1 MNDFRRSTLAVI
13 GLGYVGL
20 PLAVEFGKVRPTVGF
35 DLRRARIEE
44 LRAGRDTTLE
54 VEASDLTAA
63 KYLSY
68 TCAPSDLRG
77 CAVFIVAVPTPIDRA
92 NRPISR
98 CSPKPPR
105 RPAPSSKRAR
115 SSFTNSTVY
124 PGCTREVCVPIL
136 ERVSGLKLNEDFF
149 VGYSPERINP
159 GDRGRR
165 LANITKVTSGSTP
178 AAADAIDRLYGE
190 IIAAG
195 THKAASI
202 EVAEAAK
209 VIENT
214 QRDLNIALMNE
225 LAIIFHKLGLD
236 TKEVLAAASTKWNFL
251 NFVPGLV
258 GGHCIGID
266 PYYLTHRAQE
276 VGYHPEVILAGRRIN
291 DGMGAH
297 VADRVA
303 RLMMKRGFPVVGSRV
318 LVMGLTFKENC
329 PDLRN
334 SKIVDVIS
342 ALQECNAKVDVF
354 DPWAAPAEASHEY
367 GLELLKTWPQP
378 GAYEAVIV
386 AVAHKEFMELAP
398 TPFGRSV
405 NRGRSYRRQRGF
417 PEKRQR
423 WAAVI

>member
-1 MNDFRRSTLAVI
+1 MDNSRQSTLAVI

-35 DLRRARIEE
+35 DLRRARVEE
-44 LRAGRDTTLE
+44 LKAGRDTTLE

-68 TCAPSDLRG
+68 TCAPSDLSG
-77 CAVFIVAVPTPIDRA
+77 CAIFIVAVPTPIDRA
-92 NRPISR
+92 NRPDLTLLAKASETVGYVI
-98 CSPKPPR
+98 KKG
-105 RPAPSSKRAR
+105 AIVIYK
-115 SSFTNSTVY
+115 STVY

-136 ERVSGLKLNEDFF
+136 ERVSGLKFNEDFF
-149 VGYSPERINP
+149 VGYSPERVNP

-276 VGYHPEVILAGRRIN
+276 VGYHPEVILAG
-291 DGMGAH
+291 
-297 VADRVA
+297 
-303 RLMMKRGFPVVGSRV
+303 
-318 LVMGLTFKENC
+318 
-329 PDLRN
+329 
-334 SKIVDVIS
+334 
-342 ALQECNAKVDVF
+342 
-354 DPWAAPAEASHEY
+354 PAY
-367 GLELLKTWPQP
+367 
-378 GAYEAVIV
+378 
-386 AVAHKEFMELAP
+386 
-398 TPFGRSV
+398 
-405 NRGRSYRRQRGF
+405 
-417 PEKRQR
+417 
-423 WAAVI
+423 

>member
-1 MNDFRRSTLAVI
+1 MNYSRQSTLAVI

-20 PLAVEFGKVRPTVGF
+20 PLAIEFGRIRPTVGF

-63 KYLSY
+63 KHLSY
-68 TCAPSDLRG
+68 ACAPSDLRG
-77 CAVFIVAVPTPIDRA
+77 CSIFIVAVPTPIDRA
-92 NRPISR
+92 NRPDLTLLAKASETVGSAI
-98 CSPKPPR
+98 KKG
-105 RPAPSSKRAR
+105 AIVIYE
-115 SSFTNSTVY
+115 STVY
-124 PGCTREVCVPIL
+124 PGCTREVCVPVL

-149 VGYSPERINP
+149 VGYSPERVNP
-159 GDRGRR
+159 GDKGHR

-178 AAADAIDRLYGE
+178 AAAHAIDRLYGE
-190 IIAAG
+190 IVAAG

-251 NFVPGLV
+251 NFAPGLV

-276 VGYHPEVILAGRRIN
+276 LGYHPAHQRWHGRPRRRSCDPSHDETRLSSGGEPRAGH
-291 DGMGAH
+291 G
-297 VADRVA
+297 
-303 RLMMKRGFPVVGSRV
+303 
-318 LVMGLTFKENC
+318 
-329 PDLRN
+329 PDLQRKLPR
-334 SKIVDVIS
+334 SS
-342 ALQECNAKVDVF
+342 QLQDC
-354 DPWAAPAEASHEY
+354 
-367 GLELLKTWPQP
+367 
-378 GAYEAVIV
+378 
-386 AVAHKEFMELAP
+386 
-398 TPFGRSV
+398 
-405 NRGRSYRRQRGF
+405 
-417 PEKRQR
+417 
-423 WAAVI
+423 